1 MIRKEKVE
9 AQLIRDIKSA
19 KYKKREP
26 LKPHNL
32 KTNDPANRLKSV
44 QSDRLFNYGLEPLK
58 MHHESSG
65 DITMKE
71 DLKSPFLQRVKDV
84 LTKPIKDTDANKL
97 PDYNAHLKRL
107 DFLKKRYTNTEVERV
122 NTASYFSL

>member
-1 MIRKEKVE
+1 MIRKEKME
-9 AQLIRDIKSA
+9 AQMIREVMSA

-26 LKPHNL
+26 LKPYNVR
-32 KTNDPANRLKSV
+32 TNDQANRLKSV
-44 QSDRLFNYGLEPLK
+44 QSDTLFTYGLEPLK
-58 MHHESSG
+58 MLESSG

-71 DLKSPFLQRVKDV
+71 DIKSPFLHRVKEV

-107 DFLKKRYTNTEVERV
+107 DFLKKKYTTTEVERV
-122 NTASYFSL
+122 NRASYFSL